1 MTNLKFSEI
10 MIEAIIFDFG
20 DVFINLD
27 KQKIVSEFRK
37 LGLTAWH
44 EDIDTL
50 HKQYELGKI
59 DELEFMLGFQKH
71 LPKVDLMSIR
81 SAWCSILGDFPLYRL
96 EFLQMIASKY
106 RLFLLS
112 NTDHTHI
119 EKFEHNEGLTF
130 ARDFYSCFEKV
141 YFSYEIQMRKPE
153 EDAFKFVLNN
163 HNLNPKKTLFIDD
176 KKENTDVAE
185 QLGLIVWN
193 LEVGKEDVVD
203 LFSKKF
209 NF

>member
-1 MTNLKFSEI
+1 
-10 MIEAIIFDFG
+10 
-20 DVFINLD
+20 
-27 KQKIVSEFRK
+27 
-37 LGLTAWH
+37 
-44 EDIDTL
+44 
-50 HKQYELGKI
+50 
-59 DELEFMLGFQKH
+59 
-71 LPKVDLMSIR
+71 
-81 SAWCSILGDFPLYRL
+81 
-96 EFLQMIASKY
+96 
-106 RLFLLS
+106 
-112 NTDHTHI
+112 
-119 EKFEHNEGLTF
+119 
-130 ARDFYSCFEKV
+130 
-141 YFSYEIQMRKPE
+141 MRKPE

>member
-1 MTNLKFSEI
+1 MNLKLLGI
-10 MIEAIIFDFG
+10 MIETIIFDFG

-27 KQKIVSEFRK
+27 KQAIDSEFRK

-44 EDIDTL
+44 EDLDDL
-50 HKQYELGKI
+50 NKKFEVGKI
-59 DELEFMLGFQKH
+59 KELEFIEGFQKH
-71 LPKVDLMSIR
+71 LPKAELTEIKA
-81 SAWCSILGDFPLYRL
+81 AWNAILADFPLYRL
-96 EFLQMIASKY
+96 EFLQMISSKY

-112 NTDHTHI
+112 NTNQTHI
-119 EKFEHNEGLTF
+119 ENFEYKEGQSFT
-130 ARDFYSCFEKV
+130 RDFYSCFEKV
-141 YFSYEIQMRKPE
+141 YFSHEIKLRKPQ
-153 EDAFKFVLNN
+153 EDAFKYVLNN
-163 HNLNPKKTLFIDD
+163 HNLIPKKTLFIDD

-185 QLGLIVWN
+185 KLGLHVWN

>member
-1 MTNLKFSEI
+1 

-20 DVFINLD
+20 DVFIDLN
-27 KQKIVSEFRK
+27 KQAIDAEFRK

-44 EDIDTL
+44 DDL
-50 HKQYELGKI
+50 DALNKKYEIGKI
-59 DELEFMLGFQKH
+59 DELEFMQGFQKH
-71 LPKVDLMSIR
+71 LPNAELTEIR
-81 SAWCSILGDFPLYRL
+81 AAWNSILGDFPLKRL
-96 EFLQMIASKY
+96 EFLQMITSKY

-119 EKFEHNEGLTF
+119 EKFEHKEGQTF

-141 YFSYEIQMRKPE
+141 YFSYEIGLRKPDE
-153 EDAFKFVLNN
+153 NAFKYVINN

-185 QLGLIVWN
+185 KLGFKIWN
-193 LEVGKEDVVD
+193 IQPGIEDVTQ
-203 LFSKKF
+203 LFDKKII
-209 NF
+209 